1 MSQPSRN
8 YIKFDFDNIKLSHTW
23 LPCIQDL
30 KDILIEYI
38 QTNDFHIYNKI
49 YKSDTLNFYSVTSKL
64 TSLNEIY
71 ILIIF
76 VSQTIDS
83 FHETNIQILKDLYNF
98 IKTKTTFD
106 NISLYYQLTDSK
118 MKPSDSVPVHHID
131 GPLDIAENIM
141 DYRIFISPNSF
152 TQSNYDS
159 MIKLYTILNDIT
171 SSSQTSVLHYYGR
184 GMTPVCHILHSNFKK
199 LYGYSSCK
207 ISYNDGIKSLDT
219 NKLKNQ
225 KLSNIE
231 LLYDK
236 SRQLFFENINK
247 DAEKTIIISASRNG
261 FRQLDLVKK
270 FNRLIYIAC
279 NMKSFLQEVKDL
291 PLSYTVLG
299 EIDMFPGTDYKE
311 IIMDLALTS

>member
-49 YKSDTLNFYSVTSKL
+49 YKPDTLNFYSVTSKL

-76 VSQTIDS
+76 VSQTIDT

-98 IKTKTTFD
+98 IKTRTKFD
-106 NISLYYQLTDSK
+106 TISLYYQLTDSK
-118 MKPSDSVPVHHID
+118 MKPGDSVPIYHID

-159 MIKLYTILNDIT
+159 MIKLYTTLSDIT
-171 SSSQTSVLHYYGR
+171 STSQTSVLHYYGR
-184 GMTPVCHILHSNFKK
+184 GMTPVCHILHSNFKT

-247 DAEKTIIISASRNG
+247 DEEKTIIISASRNG
-261 FRQLDLVKK
+261 FRQLDLVNK

-279 NMKSFLQEVKDL
+279 NMKSFLQEIKDL

-311 IIMDLALTS
+311 IIMDLRLN